1 MARNAVDEGGSSD
14 KNIEEFVSKLV
25 TISKIILECPVEKLQ
40 KMSTS
45 HKAHCLT
52 LPYPLQGHINPM
64 LQFSKRLQSKRVE
77 ITIAT
82 TKSFLKKMKEL
93 PTSVSIEAISDGL
106 PPSYLM
112 STSHKAH
119 CLILP
124 FQGQSH
130 INPMLQF
137 SKRLQSKRVKITIAL
152 TKSFLKNMKELPTSV
167 SIEAI
172 SDGYDDGGR
181 DQAGSF
187 VAYVT
192 RFKEI
197 GSDTL
202 SQLIQK
208 LANSGCPV
216 NCIVYDPFLPWAVEV
231 AKNFGLISAAF
242 FTQNCAVDNI
252 YYHAHKGVIKLPP
265 TQDDEE
271 ILIPGF
277 LSTIEASDVPTFVIV
292 PEAERILEMLVNQFS
307 NLDKV
312 DWVLINSFYELEKQV
327 IDYMSKIY
335 PIKTIGPTIPSM
347 YLDKRLHDDKEYGL
361 SVFKPMTNECL
372 NWLNHQP
379 INSVV
384 YVSFGSI
391 TNLEAEQ
398 MLELAWGLKNSN
410 NNFLWVVRS
419 TEESKLPKNVLEEL
433 KLTSGNNKGLVVS
446 WCSQLQVLEH
456 ESTGCFLTHCGWNS
470 TLEAISLGVPMVT
483 MPQWA
488 DQPTN
493 AKLVKDIWE
502 IGVRAKQDEKGIVRR
517 EIIEECIKLV
527 MEEEKG
533 KLIREN
539 AKKWK
544 EMARNAVDEGGSS
557 DKNIEEFVSKLVTIS

>member
-1 MARNAVDEGGSSD
+1 
-14 KNIEEFVSKLV
+14 
-25 TISKIILECPVEKLQ
+25 
-40 KMSTS
+40 MSTS
-45 HKAHCLT
+45 HKAHCLI
-52 LPYPLQGHINPM
+52 LPFPLQGHINPM

-77 ITIAT
+77 ITIAP
-82 TKSFLKKMKEL
+82 TKYFLNK
-93 PTSVSIEAISDGL
+93 
-106 PPSYLM
+106 
-112 STSHKAH
+112 
-119 CLILP
+119 
-124 FQGQSH
+124 
-130 INPMLQF
+130 
-137 SKRLQSKRVKITIAL
+137 
-152 TKSFLKNMKELPTSV
+152 MKELPTSV

-172 SDGYDDGGR
+172 SDGYDDGGI
-181 DQAGSF
+181 DQAKTYE
-187 VAYVT
+187 AYLT
-192 RFKEI
+192 RFKEV

-208 LANSGCPV
+208 LTNSGCPV
-216 NCIVYDPFLPWAVEV
+216 NCIVYDPNLHWAVEV
-231 AKNFGLISAAF
+231 AKKFGLISAAF

-252 YYHAHKGVIKLPP
+252 YYHVHKGVIKLPP
-265 TQDDEE
+265 TQNDEK

-277 LSTIEASDVPTFVIV
+277 SSTIEASDVPTFVIN
-292 PEAERILEMLVNQFS
+292 PEAERILQVLVNQFT

-312 DWVLINSFYELEKQV
+312 DWVLINSFYELEKEV
-327 IDYMSKIY
+327 IDWMSKIY

-361 SVFKPMTNECL
+361 SIFKPITNECL

-379 INSVV
+379 ISSVV
-384 YVSFGSI
+384 YVSFGSLAI
-391 TNLEAEQ
+391 VEAEQ
-398 MLELAWGLKNSN
+398 MEELAWGLKNSN

-419 TEESKLPKNVLEEL
+419 TEESKLPKNFIEEL
-433 KLTSGNNKGLVVS
+433 TIEKGLVVS
-446 WCSQLQVLEH
+446 WCPQLQVLEH
-456 ESTGCFLTHCGWNS
+456 ESIGCFLTHCGWNS

-483 MPQWA
+483 MPQWS

-493 AKLVKDIWE
+493 AKLVKDVWE

-517 EIIEECIKLV
+517 EVVEECIKLL

-544 EMARNAVDEGGSS
+544 ELARNAVDEGGSS

>member
-1 MARNAVDEGGSSD
+1 
-14 KNIEEFVSKLV
+14 
-25 TISKIILECPVEKLQ
+25 
-40 KMSTS
+40 MSTS
-45 HKAHCLT
+45 HKAHCLI
-52 LPYPLQGHINPM
+52 LPYPFQGHINPM

-77 ITIAT
+77 ITIAP

-93 PTSVSIEAISDGL
+93 PTS
-106 PPSYLM
+106 M
-112 STSHKAH
+112 
-119 CLILP
+119 
-124 FQGQSH
+124 
-130 INPMLQF
+130 
-137 SKRLQSKRVKITIAL
+137 
-152 TKSFLKNMKELPTSV
+152 

-172 SDGYDDGGR
+172 SDGYDDGGI
-181 DQAGSF
+181 DQAKTYE
-187 VAYVT
+187 AYLT
-192 RFKEI
+192 RFKEV

-208 LANSGCPV
+208 LENSGCPV
-216 NCIVYDPFLPWAVEV
+216 NCIVYDPFLPWVVEV
-231 AKNFGLISAAF
+231 AKKIGLISAAF
-242 FTQNCAVDNI
+242 FTQNCTVDNI
-252 YYHAHKGVIKLPP
+252 YYHVHKGVIKLPP
-265 TQDDEE
+265 TQNAEK

-277 LSTIEASDVPTFVIV
+277 SCPIEASDVPTFVIN
-292 PEAERILEMLVNQFS
+292 PEGERILQVLVNQFS

-312 DWVLINSFYELEKQV
+312 DWILINSFYELEKEV
-327 IDYMSKIY
+327 IDWMSKIY

-384 YVSFGSI
+384 YVSFGSLAK
-391 TNLEAEQ
+391 LEAGQ
-398 MLELAWGLKNSN
+398 MEELACGLKNSN
-410 NNFLWVVRS
+410 NNFLWVVKS
-419 TEESKLPKNVLEEL
+419 TEESKLPKNFIEEL
-433 KLTSGNNKGLVVS
+433 TIEKGLVVS
-446 WCSQLQVLEH
+446 WCPQLQVLEH
-456 ESTGCFLTHCGWNS
+456 ESIGCFLTHCGWNS
-470 TLEAISLGVPMVT
+470 ILEAISLGVPMVA
-483 MPQWA
+483 MPQWT

-493 AKLVKDIWE
+493 AKFVKDVWE

-517 EIIEECIKLV
+517 EVIEECIKLV

>member
-1 MARNAVDEGGSSD
+1 M
-14 KNIEEFVSKLV
+14 
-25 TISKIILECPVEKLQ
+25 
-40 KMSTS
+40 
-45 HKAHCLT
+45 
-52 LPYPLQGHINPM
+52 
-64 LQFSKRLQSKRVE
+64 
-77 ITIAT
+77 T
-82 TKSFLKKMKEL
+82 T
-93 PTSVSIEAISDGL
+93 
-106 PPSYLM
+106 
-112 STSHKAH
+112 HQAH
-119 CLILP
+119 CLILSYP
-124 FQGQSH
+124 VQGH

-152 TKSFLKNMKELPTSV
+152 TKSFLKNMKELPTSI

-172 SDGYDDGGR
+172 SDGYDDGGFH
-181 DQAGSF
+181 QAGTF
-187 VAYVT
+187 VAYIT
-192 RFKEI
+192 RFKEV

-252 YYHAHKGVIKLPP
+252 YYHVHKGVIKLPP
-265 TQDDEE
+265 TQNDEE
-271 ILIPGF
+271 VFIPGF
-277 LSTIEASDVPTFVIV
+277 SSTIEASDVPTFVIN
-292 PEAERILEMLVNQFS
+292 PEGERILEMLVNQFS

-312 DWVLINSFYELEKQV
+312 DWVLINSFYELEREV
-327 IDYMSKIY
+327 IDWMSKIY

-361 SVFKPMTNECL
+361 SIFKPMTNECL

-379 INSVV
+379 ISSVL
-384 YVSFGSI
+384 YVSFGSLAI
-391 TNLEAEQ
+391 VKAEQ
-398 MLELAWGLKNSN
+398 MEELAWGLMNSN
-410 NNFLWVVRS
+410 KNFLWVVRS
-419 TEESKLPKNVLEEL
+419 TEESKLPKNFLEEL
-433 KLTSGNNKGLVVS
+433 TIEKGLVVS
-446 WCSQLQVLEH
+446 WCPQLQVLEH
-456 ESTGCFLTHCGWNS
+456 ESIGCFLTHCGWNS
-470 TLEAISLGVPMVT
+470 TLEAISLGVPMVA
-483 MPQWA
+483 MPQWT

-493 AKLVKDIWE
+493 AKFVKDVWE

-517 EIIEECIKLV
+517 EVIEECIKLV

-544 EMARNAVDEGGSS
+544 EMARNVVDEGGSS
-557 DKNIEEFVSKLVTIS
+557 DKNIEEFVSKLVKCKSHKK